1 MQTGENTNAF
11 RALNTICQ
19 SLSLCWVSSTS
30 CTFCNYS
37 KCCPTLEKFVFSFIH
52 KIGGLG
58 HGPPQCS
65 TLIATHILIPFPL
78 IQRIR
83 HPPPSPQAVPLAPCN
98 CIWLVIPSRK
108 YLQLLPLWLLHL
120 RKKHKSLPFR
130 DLSFDSALL
139 CGWCTISF
147 LFEQNFLIV
156 ESWTSDSTSS
166 PPIHLSAYRSQPP
179 AHESFANFLKV
190 SSDYLN
196 CQI

>member
-1 MQTGENTNAF
+1 MLPHSREIYFFLHSQNWG
-11 RALNTICQ
+11 
-19 SLSLCWVSSTS
+19 SWSWSSSTFYPDS
-30 CTFCNYS
+30 
-37 KCCPTLEKFVFSFIH
+37 H
-52 KIGGLG
+52 
-58 HGPPQCS
+58 
-65 TLIATHILIPFPL
+65 THPYPL
-78 IQRIR
+78 
-83 HPPPSPQAVPLAPCN
+83 PSNSEDKASPPSPQAVPLAPCN

-166 PPIHLSAYRSQPP
+166 PPIHLSAYWSQPP